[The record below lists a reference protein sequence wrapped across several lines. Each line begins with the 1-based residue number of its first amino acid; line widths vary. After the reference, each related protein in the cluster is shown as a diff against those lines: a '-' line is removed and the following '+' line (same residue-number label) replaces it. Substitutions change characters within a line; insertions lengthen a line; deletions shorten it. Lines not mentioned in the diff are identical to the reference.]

1 MLCDLASRGGGS
13 KRVKHAL
20 RNSTDSFMILKTL
33 VNISAL
39 FSLNI
44 FLLFFILVPFEVSS
58 TLMCQNTFFTRNS
71 YNQFM
76 SRFH

>member
-13 KRVKHAL
+13 ERVKHAL

-58 TLMCQNTFFTRNS
+58 TLMCQNTFFIHNS